1 MQIKELLDQVMDE
14 LRGAWRYRWL
24 GLLAA
29 WVVCVVGW
37 LVVYSIPNTYQ
48 ANARVYVDSK
58 GILRP
63 LLQGLAIDPDV
74 ASGLDLVRQVL
85 LSRPQIE
92 QVARNTGLDATAKT
106 PEAREQLIN
115 SIQSRISIEAGDLRA
130 RTTQGEGLYRIAFQD
145 IDRAKSVEV
154 VQTLLNGFVEN
165 ALGEKRS
172 GQASAQRFLETQ
184 IAQYETRLR
193 ESENKLAEFKKR
205 NVGVMP
211 NSQGDY
217 FAKLQEETNGLEQVR
232 TSLGIAESR
241 RTEIQRQLDGE
252 EPFLFGIDSGTSASV
267 AASGGAGDVSYRIQE
282 LEKNLEDLLLR
293 YTEKHPEVIATRSTL
308 ADLKKRESD
317 ELTRVRAGQAATGT
331 LASSLKQ
338 NPAYQSLEMELKR
351 TKVQIAELRQDY
363 SQRQARVGDIR
374 GKVNTVPEVEA
385 QLARLNRD
393 YEVNK
398 QQYQELVQRRE
409 TAALSENADRSGTV
423 KFEIIDPPAAAL
435 EPISPNRPLLLTGVL
450 MAGLGLAGVL
460 AWLLNQLHPVFHSVK
475 TLTAA
480 TGVPVLAAV
489 SRTWG
494 ERHRVVRKQEL
505 LRYCAVA
512 ALLVVVFVVVLTFQN
527 AGAQQLQRLIG

>member
-1 MQIKELLDQVMDE
+1 MQIKELVDQVMDE

-24 GLLAA
+24 GLIAA

-130 RTTQGEGLYRIAFQD
+130 RTTQGEGLYQIAFQD
-145 IDRAKSVEV
+145 IDRTKSVEV

-184 IAQYETRLR
+184 IAQYEERLR
-193 ESENKLAEFKKR
+193 DSENKLAEFKKR

-211 NSQGDY
+211 SSQGDY

-241 RTEIQRQLDGE
+241 RAEIERQLDGE
-252 EPFLFGIDSGTSASV
+252 EPFLFGIDSGSNASV
-267 AASGGAGDVSYRIQE
+267 AAGGAGDVSYRIQD

-308 ADLKKRESD
+308 EDLRKRQSE
-317 ELTRVRAGQAATGT
+317 EIARVRAGQAATGSM
-331 LASSLKQ
+331 ASSLKQ
-338 NPAYQSLEMELKR
+338 NPSYQSLEMELKR
-351 TKVQIAELRQDY
+351 AKVQIAELRQDL
-363 SQRQARVGDIR
+363 SQRQARIGDIR

-450 MAGLGLAGVL
+450 CAGLGLAGVL
-460 AWLLNQLHPVFHSVK
+460 AWLLNQLHPVFHSLK

-480 TGVPVLAAV
+480 TGLPVLAAV

-494 ERHRVVRKQEL
+494 ERHRAVRKQEL
-505 LRYCAVA
+505 LRYSAVA

-527 AGAQQLQRLIG
+527 SGALQLQRLIG